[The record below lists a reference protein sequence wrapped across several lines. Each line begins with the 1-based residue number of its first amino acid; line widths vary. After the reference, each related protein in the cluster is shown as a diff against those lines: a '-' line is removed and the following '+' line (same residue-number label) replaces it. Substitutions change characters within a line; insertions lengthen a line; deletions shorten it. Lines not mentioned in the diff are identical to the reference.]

1 MTNQLAFLA
10 TCDLVSLVRGR
21 SLSRGSVV
29 DSGKTVGWVPA
40 DLSLNAFGGI
50 DDDNPFGSVGDL
62 RLLPDL
68 ATEMTLPSIGS
79 ESPLSV
85 FLTNQVLPD
94 GSPWDSCPRTH
105 AAKSIALLKSEF
117 NIDLIASFEHEFTLI
132 KEGTSHSG
140 SPFGLDSFRIAEP
153 FGSDLVSILNR
164 NGLEPENWLAEYG
177 SNQFEITLKPAPA
190 LIAADRAVL
199 LREIVRDTARRHG
212 MRASFVPLPAPDAVG
227 NGVHVHLSFQRNGQP
242 ITFDATMPG
251 NLSALASH
259 AMAGILKH
267 APALQAWT
275 APSQI
280 SALRLKPHRWSSA
293 GIYAAVQDREA
304 LLRICPVNSLGGA
317 DPATSFNVE
326 YRAADATANPWLV
339 ISVLTRAAISGLS
352 RGVPISKIHTASIS
366 YDDPAIPRLPETLDE
381 ALRAL
386 DSDDEVKSW
395 FSSDLLSAHIGIRAS
410 EAAELFGLT
419 DLEKCERYSRVY

>member
-1 MTNQLAFLA
+1 
-10 TCDLVSLVRGR
+10 
-21 SLSRGSVV
+21 
-29 DSGKTVGWVPA
+29 
-40 DLSLNAFGGI
+40 
-50 DDDNPFGSVGDL
+50 L
-62 RLLPDL
+62 RLFPDL
-68 ATEMTLPSIGS
+68 KTEITLPSIGGDT
-79 ESPLSV
+79 PLSV
-85 FLTNQVLPD
+85 FLANQVLPD

-105 AAKSIALLKSEF
+105 AANSIALLAEKF
-117 NIDLIASFEHEFTLI
+117 GIDLVASFEHEFTLI
-132 KEGTSHSG
+132 KEGANSEG

-153 FGSDLVSILNR
+153 FGSDLVAILTR

-227 NGVHVHLSFQRNGQP
+227 NGVHVHLSFQRDGQS

-293 GIYAAVQDREA
+293 GIYVAVQDREA
-304 LLRICPVNSLGGA
+304 LLRICPVNSLGGS

-339 ISVLTRAAISGLS
+339 ISVLTRAAIAGLTL
-352 RGVPISKIHTASIS
+352 GQPIAKIYTEAIS
-366 YDDPAIPRLPETLDE
+366 YDDHSIPRLPETLEE
-381 ALRAL
+381 ALVAL
-386 DSDDEVKSW
+386 DCDDEVKSW
-395 FSSDLLSAHIGIRAS
+395 FASDLLSAHIGIRAS

-419 DLEKCERYSRVY
+419 DIEKCERYSRVY